1 MLSLE
6 SIEWS
11 LSEATLTIRLIMVAT
26 TSPDTPSLYPLAVV
40 QQPFPAVNRRLHV
53 RHLKKAVCKMGIS
66 TRCKLPSSRAR
77 HASPTNYLTSVLLV
91 ILFVLF
97 LLVIVIILVVFC
109 ITMNAHQLKDQERR
123 GWSELRARKEPKGQH
138 KLFAAFATN
147 YYLTFILLV
156 VLFVPFLLVI
166 VIILVVFCIKMKC
179 TSLRIK
185 KEEDDRNLEQGRNQQ
200 ATLQAS
206 INCLLPLQW
215 TRYISKKAAHIQL
228 WSLKLRKRTWQ
239 RKPLPPTSTV
249 FSRHHVVLH
258 GHCR

>member
-66 TRCKLPSSRAR
+66 TRCKLPSSRAS

-91 ILFVLF
+91 ILFVL
-97 LLVIVIILVVFC
+97 
-109 ITMNAHQLKDQERR
+109 
-123 GWSELRARKEPKGQH
+123 
-138 KLFAAFATN
+138 
-147 YYLTFILLV
+147 
-156 VLFVPFLLVI
+156 FLLVI